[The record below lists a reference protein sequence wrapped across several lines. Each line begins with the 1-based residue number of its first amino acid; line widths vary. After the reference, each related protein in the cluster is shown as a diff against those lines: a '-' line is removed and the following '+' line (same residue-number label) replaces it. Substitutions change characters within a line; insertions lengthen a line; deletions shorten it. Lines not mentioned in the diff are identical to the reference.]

1 MRCTTTQSHSNHKVT
16 SFVMDRGSTPA
27 RWAQWKAMT
36 NKARVRKRSRADE
49 AEAWPYSETGVG
61 IAKVRNSPY
70 IKDTWFSH
78 FLTMLYCA
86 ILCCI
91 FAILCIF
98 YWRMHSTRCS
108 FGVSASQ
115 PADCKHCDHCFSI
128 SGPHLSS
135 YHINIVYVLFTWCFP
150 TAAVLWQRE
159 VECSQKCPEP
169 WPSLCVS
176 FCEEPQ
182 NATVDEPPRRRFTA
196 GLVALGVAG
205 IAGLGGLVGSCR
217 IMSVLVLFLVTG
229 WASLRNVMHFSSSVS
244 AWALLPTPW
253 LKIAWRQH
261 DLKIF

>member
-1 MRCTTTQSHSNHKVT
+1 MESHDQQSSRTQTEQGRWSRSLALLRNRCWDCKGQELTIHKGYV
-16 SFVMDRGSTPA
+16 
-27 RWAQWKAMT
+27 
-36 NKARVRKRSRADE
+36 
-49 AEAWPYSETGVG
+49 
-61 IAKVRNSPY
+61 IL
-70 IKDTWFSH
+70 H

-229 WASLRNVMHFSSSVS
+229 WAPCETLCTFLPLFLREPFCQPLGSR
-244 AWALLPTPW
+244 LPGDNT
-253 LKIAWRQH
+253 I
-261 DLKIF
+261 

>member
-1 MRCTTTQSHSNHKVT
+1 
-16 SFVMDRGSTPA
+16 
-27 RWAQWKAMT
+27 
-36 NKARVRKRSRADE
+36 
-49 AEAWPYSETGVG
+49 
-61 IAKVRNSPY
+61 
-70 IKDTWFSH
+70 
-78 FLTMLYCA
+78 MLYCA

-205 IAGLGGLVGSCR
+205 IAGLGGLVGPCRILSDLVGSCR
-217 IMSVLVLFLVTG
+217 SWCCSSWPVGLPAKRYALFFLCFCVSPFANPLAQDCLETTRFKDIL
-229 WASLRNVMHFSSSVS
+229 SL
-244 AWALLPTPW
+244 
-253 LKIAWRQH
+253 K
-261 DLKIF
+261 